1 MRHGSA
7 RTGGGRALVG
17 VVVVCLLVAGC
28 SSSSD
33 DDGEATSGSSPAP
46 SSATDFDPNGVVR
59 SAYDLVAAQRSGVT
73 LDPAENTANTA
84 DEGLYYAIYG
94 RLLRPTQDG
103 SLVPDLAESATVLD
117 PSTVEIVVRDGI
129 TWQDGQPFDAASVK
143 AGLDHILQNGSE
155 GALSPQFT
163 AASAVTVTA
172 PDTVRVTVDDGG
184 AASWYD
190 FLGTW
195 ESTIVRPGDDFD
207 KPVGAGPMQVT
218 SYVPNESM
226 ELERWDGYWDA
237 RSIPIAGI
245 ELTNITSEQNDAA
258 LAALK
263 GGQVDLAGSDIQL
276 LPAITG
282 DLEPYLQPV
291 DSRLTHF
298 MTCKSEGPLASVA
311 ARKAVSRAI
320 DREAVNEAVFE
331 GIGEPATEVWPEG
344 HRFFNPDVA
353 EEMATDPASVEQ
365 LLQEAGY
372 PDGFEFDAYVLQA
385 AGMPTLAE
393 VVQAQ
398 LADYDITMNII
409 PSVNYV
415 SDFLETSRPGV
426 GIVPALPGD
435 KLGQW
440 TTDSLSN
447 ICDHDDP
454 ELNRL
459 REALAKVSLASDE
472 ATEIWQEIDR
482 IVAED
487 ALSIPVHFGANVAAY
502 DAGRLSAL
510 ELWPVG
516 SIVFPD
522 LRGTM
527 VAASS

>member
-1 MRHGSA
+1 MGHRSA
-7 RTGGGRALVG
+7 RTGRRRALVG
-17 VVVVCLLVAGC
+17 LVVVWLLVAAC
-28 SSSSD
+28 SGDSGD
-33 DDGEATSGSSPAP
+33 DDLSSGTTPATPGAREL
-46 SSATDFDPNGVVR
+46 DPNGVVR
-59 SAYDLVAAQRSGVT
+59 SAYDLVAAQRSGLT
-73 LDPAENTANTA
+73 LDPAENTTNTA

-103 SLVPDLAESATVLD
+103 SLVPDLAESATVVD

-129 TWQDGQPFDAASVK
+129 TWQDGQPFDAQSVK
-143 AGLDHILQNGSE
+143 AGLDHILQDGSD

-172 PDTVRVTVDDGG
+172 PDTVRVTVEHGG

-195 ESTIVRPGDDFD
+195 ESTIVRPGDDFEM
-207 KPVGAGPMQVT
+207 PVGAGPMRVT
-218 SYVPNESM
+218 GYVPNESM
-226 ELERWDGYWDA
+226 ELTRWEGYWDA
-237 RSIPIAGI
+237 GSIPIAGI
-245 ELTNITSEQNDAA
+245 ELTNIPSESNDAA

-263 GGQVDLAGSDIQL
+263 GDQVDLAGSDIEL

-291 DSRLTHF
+291 DSRLTHL
-298 MTCKSEGPLASVA
+298 MTCKSEGPLAKVA

-331 GIGEPATEVWPEG
+331 GTGEPATEVWPEG

-353 EEMATDPASVEQ
+353 DEMATDGASVEQ

-398 LADYDITMNII
+398 LADHGIRMRII

-415 SDFLETSRPGV
+415 ADFLETSKPGV

-440 TTDSLSN
+440 TTESLSN
-447 ICDHDDP
+447 ICDYDDP
-454 ELNRL
+454 ELDRL
-459 REALAKVSLASDE
+459 REELSKVSVSSDE
-472 ATEIWQEIDR
+472 AAELWYQIDE

-487 ALSIPVHFGANVAAY
+487 ALSIPVHFGSNVAAY
-502 DAGRLSAL
+502 NARHLSAL

-516 SIVFPD
+516 QIVFPD
-522 LRGTM
+522 IRETE
-527 VAASS
+527 VAVSS

>member
-1 MRHGSA
+1 MRLRLAH
-7 RTGGGRALVG
+7 TGRRRALVG
-17 VVVVCLLVAGC
+17 AVVVGVLVAGC
-28 SSSSD
+28 TSSGND
-33 DDGEATSGSSPAP
+33 DDASGQSTPAP
-46 SSATDFDPNGVVR
+46 SDASNVDPDGIVR
-59 SAYDLVAAQRSGVT
+59 AAYDLVAAQRSGVT
-73 LDPAENTANTA
+73 LDPAKNTANTP

-94 RLLRPTQDG
+94 RLLRPAQDG
-103 SLVPDLAESATVLD
+103 SLVPDLAESAAVID
-117 PSTVEIVVRDGI
+117 SGTVEIVVRDGI
-129 TWQDGQPFDAASVK
+129 TWQDGQPFDAQSVK
-143 AGLDHILQNGSE
+143 AGLDHILQNGTA

-172 PDTVRVTVDDGG
+172 PNTVRVTVDDGG

-195 ESTIVRPGDDFD
+195 ESTIVRPGDDFE

-226 ELERWDGYWDA
+226 ELVKWDGYWDA
-237 RSIPIAGI
+237 ESIQIAGV
-245 ELTNITSEQNDAA
+245 ELTNITTEQNDAA

-353 EEMATDPASVEQ
+353 DEMATDPASVEQ

-372 PDGFEFDAYVLQA
+372 PNGFEFDAYVLQA

-502 DAGRLSAL
+502 DAERISAL

-522 LRGTM
+522 LRGTTL
-527 VAASS
+527 AASS